1 MGPVQFNIN
10 NGTQYALQITASN
23 GAGASVAQGNNG
35 QLNFGPD
42 DTNITCAMKWYNSA
56 DICILQGSVAWS
68 AGGSGAD
75 DGWSSSSLVCMNGDF
90 NGEGFSGC
98 NEGWVEMQPYN
109 LMANGGTI
117 NVHYT
122 NP

>member
-10 NGTQYALQITASN
+10 NSTQYSLEVTASN
-23 GAGASVAQGNNG
+23 GADASINAGNRG
-35 QLNFGPD
+35 QLNFGPG

-56 DICILQGSVAWS
+56 DVCILQGSVAWS

-75 DGWSSSSLVCMNGDF
+75 DGWSSSSLVCMAGDF
-90 NGEGFSGC
+90 NGEGFGGC
-98 NEGWVEMQPYN
+98 AEGWVEMQPYN